1 MSFWRE
7 TRDDDQMRTQSL
19 LEAVDSY
26 EESGDDAFD
35 AVVTTG
41 LACGEACTEYP
52 PAGHGYPRRG

>member
-19 LEAVDSY
+19 LTALDAD
-26 EESGDDAFD
+26 ESGTDPQFD